1 MANEE
6 TTNIQ
11 AENTPTLEE
20 QIDEAT
26 LSEKLE
32 KKAKKEKRKNKRR
45 ITFEIF
51 LILVILL
58 LINIYIVLSIFYKGE
73 NFTVTLDSEYGRESG
88 LVIYEDPNN
97 KYTRT
102 FLRSDDIEFF
112 TDISIN
118 WLPEDIDN
126 EGNGSHNGRNY
137 IAYTFYA
144 ENMGQD
150 VINYWTTIEIDDVV
164 KNVDEAIRVM
174 TFKNGERVVYAKNNR
189 ETGEP
194 EPDTVAFKDEDTIM
208 LDLTENFRV
217 GDIDKWTVVIWVE
230 GDDPECLDD
239 LIGGEIK
246 MHMTL
251 TEEHIL
257 QEDETP
263 QQLPEEEISDSTMT
277 LYAMNNKKMDSF
289 DKSVEA
295 IRLSHDFTDLLVT
308 GGALSAVWS
317 FNAQVAAGNAM
328 NPEMFSKTAIWI
340 GNGLIALSCLA
351 VRQIVKES
359 RMRDE
364 REAIEAL
371 KYVKAIH
378 ICMQEGYLDS
388 NKVGKLIQNLYNA

>member
-6 TTNIQ
+6 TT
-11 AENTPTLEE
+11 NTPTLEE

-26 LSEKLE
+26 IGEKLE

-45 ITFEIF
+45 IAFEIF
-51 LILVILL
+51 LVLIVLL
-58 LINIYIVLSIFYKGE
+58 LINVYIILAIFYRGE

-102 FLRSDDIEFF
+102 FLRSQDIEFF
-112 TDISIN
+112 TDISID

-150 VINYWTTIEIDDVV
+150 TINYWTTIKIDDVV

-174 TFKNGERVVYAKNNR
+174 VFKNGERTVYAKNNR

-194 EPDTVAFKDEDTIM
+194 EPETTPFKDEDTVM
-208 LDLTENFRV
+208 LDFTENFEV

-263 QQLPEEEISDSTMT
+263 Q
-277 LYAMNNKKMDSF
+277 
-289 DKSVEA
+289 
-295 IRLSHDFTDLLVT
+295 
-308 GGALSAVWS
+308 
-317 FNAQVAAGNAM
+317 
-328 NPEMFSKTAIWI
+328 
-340 GNGLIALSCLA
+340 
-351 VRQIVKES
+351 
-359 RMRDE
+359 DE
-364 REAIEAL
+364 R
-371 KYVKAIH
+371 
-378 ICMQEGYLDS
+378 
-388 NKVGKLIQNLYNA
+388 